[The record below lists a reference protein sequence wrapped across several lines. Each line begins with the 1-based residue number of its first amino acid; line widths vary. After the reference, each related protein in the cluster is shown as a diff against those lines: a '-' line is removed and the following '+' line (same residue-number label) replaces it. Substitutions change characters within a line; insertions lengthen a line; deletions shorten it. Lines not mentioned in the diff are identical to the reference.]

1 MSNKENSI
9 RNRLI
14 NSNVGI
20 GLLLETKKDNCCDSF
35 IRNLWNI
42 ITFKLVFLESV
53 GKLGGITVMRDISIF
68 KVNTIDFGGSGSAHM
83 LTLPLNVCMVVGV
96 YATTFV

>member
-42 ITFKLVFLESV
+42 ITFTTKNRRYLHLNLATDNSVAKFSNGFATDYTYIIFLI
-53 GKLGGITVMRDISIF
+53 LAT
-68 KVNTIDFGGSGSAHM
+68 DFSNGM
-83 LTLPLNVCMVVGV
+83 LI
-96 YATTFV
+96 